1 MFIILAALDCI
12 RLRLREMKSFA
23 RGESVLL
30 ERGKKMRMWVFSFD
44 FWLNQKYI
52 IIALIR
58 QVPKQLSILYNVP
71 PPNLISPMNKIKK
84 KNLVRWRLVKKI
96 KYII

>member
-1 MFIILAALDCI
+1 MFIILAAFDCI

-23 RGESVLL
+23 RGESMLL
-30 ERGKKMRMWVFSFD
+30 EREKKMRMWVFSFD
-44 FWLNQKYI
+44 FWLNQKYV

-71 PPNLISPMNKIKK
+71 PPNLISPMNKIYKK
-84 KNLVRWRLVKKI
+84 KKK
-96 KYII
+96 KT